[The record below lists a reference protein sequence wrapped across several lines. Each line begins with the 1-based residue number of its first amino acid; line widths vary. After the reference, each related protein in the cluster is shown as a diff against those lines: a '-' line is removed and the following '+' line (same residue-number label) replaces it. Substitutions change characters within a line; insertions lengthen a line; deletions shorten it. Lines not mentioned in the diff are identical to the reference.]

1 MKTRSEIVL
10 DCIDRAAR
18 RVDEELKQDWPD
30 SPAKLGELMGWSD
43 GYADRVYRS
52 ARKQRLVGE
61 PVRCLVTTQRM
72 AASAIVLRDEYGWSW
87 QRIADT
93 LGYSSREA
101 ASMSV
106 LRLRRRRERDAG

>member
-18 RVDEELKQDWPD
+18 RVDDELDTWPDTPEELGKI
-30 SPAKLGELMGWSD
+30 MGWSD